1 MKKILILITI
11 VSLAFTSCKN
21 EPKPEEV
28 ALQAQIEEYDALM
41 TQAMEVHDD
50 IMPKMSQLMELAGQL
65 NEEMQ
70 SGKLANYTPEKI
82 EGVVRSL
89 KKADKDMMS
98 WMASYS
104 EKFPYGEPSPE
115 TKEALDKKMPVLEK
129 EVNEI
134 VALKERTI
142 IAIQNAEELLKK

>member
-1 MKKILILITI
+1 MKKLLFLITV
-11 VSLAFTSCKN
+11 VSLSFTNCKN
-21 EPKPEEV
+21 EPTQEEV
-28 ALQAQIEEYDALM
+28 ALQSQIEEYDALM
-41 TQAMEVHDD
+41 TQAMEVHDE

-70 SGKLANYTPEKI
+70 TGKLANYAPEKV

-115 TKEALDKKMPVLEK
+115 TKEVLDEKMPVLEK

-134 VALKERTI
+134 VALKERTMN
-142 IAIQNAEELLKK
+142 AIQNAEELLKK